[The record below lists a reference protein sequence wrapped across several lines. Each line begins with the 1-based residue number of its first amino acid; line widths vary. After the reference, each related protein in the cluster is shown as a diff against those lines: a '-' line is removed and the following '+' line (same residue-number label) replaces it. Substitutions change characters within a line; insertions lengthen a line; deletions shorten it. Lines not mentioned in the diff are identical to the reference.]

1 MYSKEDIRNNRG
13 ITKIQ
18 IIIIVVVVLL
28 LIGAGVAFFILS
40 KSKTPQ
46 PINEQ
51 DTTQA
56 LQDNDT
62 TITTEEKNY
71 IKYHYLDKVSILV
84 SNMYSTQS
92 ENTV

>member
-40 KSKTPQ
+40 KSKIPQ
-46 PINEQ
+46 PFP
-51 DTTQA
+51 
-56 LQDNDT
+56 
-62 TITTEEKNY
+62 
-71 IKYHYLDKVSILV
+71 V
-84 SNMYSTQS
+84 
-92 ENTV
+92 